1 MLLSHYFMMGDF
13 IMVRARAD
21 DELHVKKKPH
31 LLACIKIY
39 KVYTSGEIN
48 SSDKEALQV
57 SDIVTQNSIS
67 IITQTYRRVL
77 PSEKFSC

>member
-1 MLLSHYFMMGDF
+1 MMGDF
-13 IMVRARAD
+13 ITVRARAD
-21 DELHVKKKPH
+21 DELRVKKKPH

-67 IITQTYRRVL
+67 VITQTYRHVL
-77 PSEKFSC
+77 PSERSSC